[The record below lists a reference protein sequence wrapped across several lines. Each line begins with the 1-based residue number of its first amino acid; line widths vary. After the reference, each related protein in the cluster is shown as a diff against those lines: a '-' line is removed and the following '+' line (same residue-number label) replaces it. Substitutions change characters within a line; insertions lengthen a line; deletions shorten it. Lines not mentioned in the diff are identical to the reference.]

1 MGISQQTQNIRKLMV
16 ILRIVSPWPVVITK
30 TISKRFMAF
39 ISRLLN
45 NRITNLINRF
55 DVPKLPPHMV
65 EKIIIDNIQV
75 EREETTA
82 N

>member
-1 MGISQQTQNIRKLMV
+1 MV

>member
-1 MGISQQTQNIRKLMV
+1 MV

-65 EKIIIDNIQV
+65 EKIIIENIQI
-75 EREETTA
+75 EREATTT

>member
-1 MGISQQTQNIRKLMV
+1 
-16 ILRIVSPWPVVITK
+16 
-30 TISKRFMAF
+30 MAF
-39 ISRLLN
+39 ISSLLN
-45 NRITNLINRF
+45 NRIANLINRF
-55 DVPKLPPHMV
+55 DVPKVPPQMV